1 MRQSNFKKTVLIGVL
16 SIVVLFIFIG
26 KKEDNKACF
35 NNLKNTYSKEKLIS
49 LVKDKPIQKSY
60 CSYVK

>member
-1 MRQSNFKKTVLIGVL
+1 MKQNSLKKIALLGFLAFI
-16 SIVVLFIFIG
+16 VLFFLID
-26 KKEDNKACF
+26 KKENNKVCF